1 MSWQDVDM
9 HLLFNTQCDFC
20 GALGPTILCKILTIT
35 KEDNSWLIANTINYS
50 INHELWPIIKVT
62 FL

>member
-1 MSWQDVDM
+1 M